1 MRTLKKGLINQKET
15 LMAVHKSVKEQILS
29 GFRRHAND
37 TGSSEVQVAL
47 LTEKINHLSGHFL
60 THKKDNHSQL
70 GLIKA
75 VNRRRKLL
83 DYLKK
88 TDAKKYEQILVDLE
102 IRK

>member
-1 MRTLKKGLINQKET
+1 
-15 LMAVHKSVKEQILS
+15 MAVHKSVKEQILS

>member
-1 MRTLKKGLINQKET
+1 
-15 LMAVHKSVKEQILS
+15 MAVHKSVKEQILS

-88 TDAKKYEQILVDLE
+88 TDSKKYEQILVDLE